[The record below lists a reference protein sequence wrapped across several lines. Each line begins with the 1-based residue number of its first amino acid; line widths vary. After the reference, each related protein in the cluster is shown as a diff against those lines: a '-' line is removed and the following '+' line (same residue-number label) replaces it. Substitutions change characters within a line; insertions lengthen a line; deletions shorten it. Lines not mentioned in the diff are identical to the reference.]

1 MYLGAECIWV
11 LNVYQKLECANYSCK
26 CYRAGLEKLV
36 QEKPSYKG
44 RGGLTQKMQCRLTST
59 AHSAIKMRSKEQD
72 LTKAVKLLEWDLQ
85 NGPYHCFGHH
95 DRCSPDS
102 KSFCIINQS
111 FLLLFMQYNMYR
123 LETMTKWTRVHKKR

>member
-95 DRCSPDS
+95 D
-102 KSFCIINQS
+102 
-111 FLLLFMQYNMYR
+111 
-123 LETMTKWTRVHKKR
+123 WTSVWLQRGVWLVKLRQRTW